1 MTKTIKILSVIILF
15 STSCSSQKAVLKRNK
30 DLSMDFTNI
39 TYLITLEEF
48 EKTKEFILEKG
59 DKMTYRNYDNNNPH
73 YKFPDFDVF
82 LGADIGQRNI
92 NNDPK
97 ISNFNQ
103 LTISDWNSD
112 IRYYELIIVRKGD
125 IKTKKARIKKGMNE
139 ERVYLVDVYGK
150 GLELMEKKLSN
161 YLKQIKTE
169 ITAANKLYTK

>member
-1 MTKTIKILSVIILF
+1 
-15 STSCSSQKAVLKRNK
+15 
-30 DLSMDFTNI
+30 MDFTNI

-73 YKFPDFDVF
+73 YKFSDFDVF

-112 IRYYELIIVRKGD
+112 IRYYELIIV
-125 IKTKKARIKKGMNE
+125 
-139 ERVYLVDVYGK
+139 GK
-150 GLELMEKKLSN
+150 
-161 YLKQIKTE
+161 E
-169 ITAANKLYTK
+169 I